1 MSRDGASGAVT
12 EHGGRLAAA
21 RLLFPGAPEPFLD
34 LSTGIN
40 PVPYHLPRFP
50 ADAFTRLPEPEALW
64 ELQAIA
70 AAAYGAASPEMV
82 AAAPGTQILISL
94 LPHLV
99 PDDTARD
106 NATRGRDVAVL
117 GPTYAEHAM
126 AWRAAGARV
135 TAARG
140 LEELAGHEV
149 AVLCNPNNPDG
160 RRHGRAE
167 LAELA
172 GRVRLLV
179 VDESFA
185 DFDGPE
191 RGAAPLLPRPG
202 LMVLRSFG
210 KSYGLA
216 GLRLGFALAEPAL
229 ADRLR
234 AAMGPWAVS
243 GPALAVGIPALRDRN
258 WLMEAARRCAVDA
271 LRLDMLLAQAGFRIL
286 GGTSLF
292 RLASHD
298 AAADWFAR
306 LGRAGILVRRFR
318 DPADWL
324 RFGLPGDEAGWAR
337 LEAVLRPSGPPQ

>member
-40 PVPYHLPRFP
+40 PRPYHLPRFP

-64 ELQAIA
+64 ELQTIA

-94 LPHLV
+94 LPHLL
-99 PDDTARD
+99 PW
-106 NATRGRDVAVL
+106 RDVAVL
-117 GPTYAEHAM
+117 GPTYAEHAL
-126 AWRAAGARV
+126 AWQAAGARV
-135 TAARG
+135 TVAES
-140 LEELAGHEV
+140 LEALAGHEV

-160 RRHGRAE
+160 RRHGRDA
-167 LAELA
+167 LAGLA

-185 DFDGPE
+185 DFEGPE
-191 RGAAPLLPRPG
+191 RNAAPLLPRPD
-202 LMVLRSFG
+202 LLVLRSFG

-229 ADRLR
+229 AARLR
-234 AAMGPWAVS
+234 AALGPWAVS

-292 RLASHD
+292 RLASHE
-298 AAADWFAR
+298 AAPEWFAR
-306 LGRAGILVRRFR
+306 LGQAGILVRQFR
-318 DPADWL
+318 DPAAWL

-337 LEAVLRPSGPPQ
+337 LEAALRG

>member
-1 MSRDGASGAVT
+1 MMNAAGASTPRDGASGAVT

-64 ELQAIA
+64 ELQSIA

-94 LPHLV
+94 LPHLL
-99 PDDTARD
+99 PW
-106 NATRGRDVAVL
+106 RDVAVL
-117 GPTYAEHAM
+117 GPTYAEHALS
-126 AWRAAGARV
+126 WRAAGARV
-135 TAARG
+135 TETEDAG
-140 LEELAGHEV
+140 ELAGHEV

-160 RRHGRAE
+160 RRHDRAA
-167 LAELA
+167 LAALA
-172 GRVRLLV
+172 ARVRLLV

-191 RGAAPLLPRPG
+191 RNAAPLLPRPD
-202 LMVLRSFG
+202 LLVLRSFG

-229 ADRLR
+229 AGRLR
-234 AAMGPWAVS
+234 AMMGPWAVS

-258 WLMEAARRCAVDA
+258 WLIEASRRCAVDA
-271 LRLDMLLAQAGFRIL
+271 LRLDMLLARAGFRIL

-292 RLASHD
+292 RLASH
-298 AAADWFAR
+298 AAAPDWFGR
-306 LGRAGILVRRFR
+306 LGRAGILVRGFR
-318 DPADWL
+318 DLPDRL
-324 RFGLPGDEAGWAR
+324 RFGLPGDEAGWTR
-337 LEAVLRPSGPPQ
+337 LEAVLRG

>member
-1 MSRDGASGAVT
+1 MMNAAGASTPRDGASGAVT

-64 ELQAIA
+64 ELQSIA

-94 LPHLV
+94 LPHLL
-99 PDDTARD
+99 PW
-106 NATRGRDVAVL
+106 RDVAVL
-117 GPTYAEHAM
+117 GPTYAEHALS
-126 AWRAAGARV
+126 WRAAGARV
-135 TAARG
+135 TETEDAG
-140 LEELAGHEV
+140 ELARHEV

-160 RRHGRAE
+160 RRHDRAA
-167 LAELA
+167 LAALA
-172 GRVRLLV
+172 ARVRLLV

-191 RGAAPLLPRPG
+191 RNAAPLLPRPD
-202 LMVLRSFG
+202 LLVLRSFG

-229 ADRLR
+229 AGRLR
-234 AAMGPWAVS
+234 AMMGPWAVS

-258 WLMEAARRCAVDA
+258 WLIEASRRCAVDA
-271 LRLDMLLAQAGFRIL
+271 LRLDMLLARAGFRIL

-292 RLASHD
+292 RLASH
-298 AAADWFAR
+298 AAAPDWFGR
-306 LGRAGILVRRFR
+306 LGRAGILVRGFR
-318 DPADWL
+318 DRPDRL
-324 RFGLPGDEAGWAR
+324 RFGLPGDEAGWTR
-337 LEAVLRPSGPPQ
+337 LEAVLRG